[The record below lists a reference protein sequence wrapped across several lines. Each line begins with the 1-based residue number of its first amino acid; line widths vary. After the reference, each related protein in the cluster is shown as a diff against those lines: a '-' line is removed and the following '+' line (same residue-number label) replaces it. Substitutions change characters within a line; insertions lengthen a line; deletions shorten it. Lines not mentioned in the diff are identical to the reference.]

1 MDKSIIEASA
11 GKIEWKEDRW
21 VNLDDIVDNSFLIEP
36 KNQCRDITTEESI
49 DLWND
54 IRKNNKMDAICLK
67 FNSKVKKFVVPSGNH
82 RCNILHCSK
91 ELGIGDE
98 VKKLIDG
105 NRLKG
110 VRIND
115 GKVQVYSHI
124 MIGDASEEKSAWDSF
139 AFGYRMNRK
148 GRISSFEKRKV
159 MYFGSLYYSKNTGK
173 QRGYVPFL
181 IEEFNESERDIIQ
194 WLSEYNSIIKNKLED
209 IAKKWNGTDF
219 KDASKLGWNIEEIKK
234 HLDKEGHIKIEE
246 KKKELTND
254 LSDEDKPVVGLKA
267 SKIASIIL
275 KNLNGF
281 DSSITELI
289 HTVDDLD
296 KEKYFRYNVKDRKQF
311 EQQLKSLELKL
322 ETYDSSKFLFAQFE
336 RIREIHNIIIGINS
350 NLEMYKGDSDDI
362 AVNDKLE
369 EIADDINKDT
379 LIEKHKKRM
388 IALEEKM
395 KVRTN
400 AGEKVKIS
408 DIDKAEEEMEIM
420 IE

>member
-11 GKIEWKEDRW
+11 GKIEWEEDRW
-21 VNLDDIVDNSFLIEP
+21 VNLDDIVDNSFLLEP
-36 KNQCRDITTEESI
+36 KNQCRDITTEECV

-98 VKKLIDG
+98 VKKLINED
-105 NRLKG
+105 RLKG
-110 VRIND
+110 VRTND
-115 GKVQVYSHI
+115 GKVQIYSHI
-124 MIGDASEEKSAWDSF
+124 MKGDASEEKSAWDSF

-159 MYFGSLYYSKNTGK
+159 MYFGRLYYSKNTGK
-173 QRGYVPFL
+173 QRGYIPFL
-181 IEEFNESERDIIQ
+181 IEEFNESEKDINN
-194 WLSEYNSIIKNKLED
+194 WLSEFNSTIKNKLED
-209 IAKKWNGTDF
+209 LAKKWNETDF
-219 KDASKLGWNIEEIKK
+219 ETASKLRWNREEIIK
-234 HLDKEGHIKIEE
+234 HTDEKGHIKFEE

-336 RIREIHNIIIGINS
+336 RIREIHNVIIGINS

-362 AVNDKLE
+362 DVSDKLE
-369 EIADDINKDT
+369 EIIDDINKDS

-388 IALEEKM
+388 IGLEEKM
-395 KVRTN
+395 KVRT
-400 AGEKVKIS
+400 KVEVKTLYT
-408 DIDKAEEEMEIM
+408 DKLEEEINLGE
-420 IE
+420 